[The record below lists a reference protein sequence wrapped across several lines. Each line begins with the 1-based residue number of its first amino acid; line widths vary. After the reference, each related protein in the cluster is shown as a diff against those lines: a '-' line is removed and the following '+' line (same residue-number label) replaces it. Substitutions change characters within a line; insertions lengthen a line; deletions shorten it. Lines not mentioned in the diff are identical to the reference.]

1 MVKTLPS
8 NSGSEGLI
16 PGPGNKI
23 PYAVG
28 YSQKCGGFPGGS
40 VVKNLLASAGDKG
53 EMSLIPGWEDQGGHD
68 NPLRYSHL
76 ENPMDT
82 GSWQAIAHRVTK
94 SRTQLKP
101 LSTYACKEEE
111 RIKDELRSLTRLH
124 G

>member
-1 MVKTLPS
+1 MV
-8 NSGSEGLI
+8 N
-16 PGPGNKI
+16 
-23 PYAVG
+23 
-28 YSQKCGGFPGGS
+28 
-40 VVKNLLASAGDKG
+40 NLLASAEDNG